1 MNFRCTAA
9 ILIFLMGGCAVIA
22 QTPNVK
28 SDRVE
33 ILNADRWDFDQHV
46 APGAQRLIGDVR
58 FKQADALMHCDSAYF
73 YDDQR
78 VEAFGHVGIQQG
90 DTLEIT
96 GDRLSYSGKDRTAT
110 ITGHVRLSDPGMLLT
125 SDALRYDLLGHRADY
140 DTGAQ
145 IVSARDGN
153 TLTSKHGAYL
163 AEQHRFIFSGDVRIE
178 HPDRTITADTLHYIT
193 TTGIARFFGPT
204 HIVQGTTHMY
214 CERGSYDTRAG
225 NGRFTKA
232 GQISTSG
239 QTLTGDSLHYDRET
253 GEGLGWGHVQVTD
266 TASDMIV
273 RGELGRHLQQEGR
286 SMITGRAELVMLMGN
301 DSLFMHADT
310 LFALQDSIR
319 GKRVIARQHVRFFKS
334 DLQGVCDT
342 MTYSDRDSL
351 IVLRG
356 SPFLWSNTDQIN
368 GDTVRIK
375 MCNGHAE
382 RLYAEGDAFLISQ
395 ADSIHF
401 DQVTGTIMTGYFRDD
416 HLARL
421 VAEGNSRTAYFAREK
436 RDGVE
441 RTTGLNRADCS
452 RIEVGLDS
460 GKVSSVSF
468 ITAPDA
474 VLYPLDQAPA
484 EDLQLK
490 GFVWNVAAR
499 PKDRE
504 DIFREMPSV
513 EAVPIEGK

>member
-1 MNFRCTAA
+1 MR
-9 ILIFLMGGCAVIA
+9 
-22 QTPNVK
+22 
-28 SDRVE
+28 
-33 ILNADRWDFDQHV
+33 
-46 APGAQRLIGDVR
+46 
-58 FKQADALMHCDSAYF
+58 
-73 YDDQR
+73 
-78 VEAFGHVGIQQG
+78 
-90 DTLEIT
+90 
-96 GDRLSYSGKDRTAT
+96 
-110 ITGHVRLSDPGMLLT
+110 
-125 SDALRYDLLGHRADY
+125 GHRADY

-153 TLTSKHGAYL
+153 TLTSEHGAYL
-163 AEQHRFIFSGDVRIE
+163 ASEHRFIFSGNVRIE

-193 TTGIARFFGPT
+193 TTGIAQFFGPT

-232 GQISTSG
+232 ARIISNG
-239 QTLTGDSLHYDRET
+239 QTLTGDSLHYDRDT
-253 GEGLGWGHVQVTD
+253 GVGLGWGHVQVTD

-273 RGELGRHLQQEGR
+273 RGELGRHLQKDGR
-286 SMITGRAELVMLMGN
+286 SMITGRAELVMLMGK
-301 DSLFMHADT
+301 DSLFLHADT
-310 LFALQDSIR
+310 LFAMQDSIR

-356 SPFLWSNTDQIN
+356 TPFLWSNTDQIN

-375 MCNGHAE
+375 MHNGHAD
-382 RLYAEGDAFLISQ
+382 RLFADGNAFLISQ
-395 ADSIHF
+395 ADSTHF
-401 DQVTGTIMTGYFRDD
+401 DQVTGTSMTGFFQDD
-416 HLARL
+416 RLVRL

-436 RDGVE
+436 KDGVE

-460 GKVSSVSF
+460 GKVSTVSF
-468 ITAPDA
+468 ITQPDA
-474 VLYPLDQAPA
+474 VLYPLDKAPPD
-484 EDLQLK
+484 EVRLK

-499 PKDRE
+499 PLDRE
-504 DIFREMPSV
+504 DIFREIPSV
-513 EAVPIEGK
+513 EAVPIAGQ